1 MATKN
6 ATTSKV
12 DTNPLN
18 IHQPPGLHDSDERK
32 AADRLK
38 GLAEKAHDILNGERG
53 EQIDEVRQLAASLV
67 GTSHAF
73 AGERFIAMASAVE
86 TGTPRRFLEELL
98 ATYVTQWKAGAEM
111 TYQQAPRDLSREE
124 KHARALQAIAES
136 KSREGRFQKGWDD
149 GRPYPSNQYHP
160 NI

>member
-6 ATTSKV
+6 PTTSKV

-18 IHQPPGLHDSDERK
+18 IQQPPGLHDSDERK

-38 GLAEKAHDILNGERG
+38 ALAERAHDILNGERG
-53 EQIDEVRQLAASLV
+53 EQIDAVRHLAASLV

-73 AGERFIAMASAVE
+73 AGERFIAMANAVE

-98 ATYVTQWKAGAEM
+98 ETYVTQWKWGAEM
-111 TYQQAPRDLSREE
+111 QYQSAPRDLSREE
-124 KHARALQAIAES
+124 KHAIAKQAEQRAKDEAFRQ
-136 KSREGRFQKGWDD
+136 RR
-149 GRPYPSNQYHP
+149 YNY
-160 NI
+160 